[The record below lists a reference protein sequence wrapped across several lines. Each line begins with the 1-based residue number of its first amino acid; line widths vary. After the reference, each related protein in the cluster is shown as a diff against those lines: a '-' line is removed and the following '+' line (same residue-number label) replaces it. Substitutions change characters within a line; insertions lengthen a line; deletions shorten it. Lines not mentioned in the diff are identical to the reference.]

1 MPAARNLS
9 IYQGDTYSHTV
20 TFQDGTGAALD
31 VSGVTFTASIETTA
45 GAATA
50 SFTVGTGSAASGII
64 TLSLS
69 SSTTGGITAGDYVWD
84 LQGVSGGATT
94 TYLAG
99 RVRVR
104 GQVT

>member
-9 IYQGDTYSHTV
+9 IYQGDTYSHV
-20 TFQDGTGAALD
+20 VSFIDADGAALD
-31 VSGVTFTASIETTA
+31 PADTFTASIETTA
-45 GAATA
+45 GAAVAT
-50 SFTVGTGSAASGII
+50 FTIGTGSAASGTI
-64 TLSLS
+64 TLSLT
-69 SSTTGGITAGDYVWD
+69 SSTTAGISAGDYVWD
-84 LQGVSGGATT
+84 LQGVTGGTTT

>member
-9 IYQGDTYSHTV
+9 IYQGDTYSHV
-20 TFQDGTGAALD
+20 VSFIDADGAALD
-31 VSGVTFTASIETTA
+31 PVDTFTASIETTA
-45 GAATA
+45 GAAVA
-50 SFTVGTGSAASGII
+50 SFTVTDNGDNTR
-64 TLSLS
+64 TLTLS
-69 SSTTGGITAGDYVWD
+69 SSTTAGITAGDYVWD
-84 LQGVSGGATT
+84 LQGVNGSTTT